1 MWNSTTVYFDFY
13 KKAYDESALNE
24 KERRDHKQF
33 KIVHNEL
40 PEWLESKNDFNEA
53 KRLISD
59 IRIDMNKVKVRNE
72 HKKVF
77 DDLNRMITGVSI
89 NKV

>member
-1 MWNSTTVYFDFY
+1 M
-13 KKAYDESALNE
+13 
-24 KERRDHKQF
+24 
-33 KIVHNEL
+33 HNEL